1 MCSILKSIP
10 LIHPPSALYFLI
22 SHRWP
27 PAVSHLPSFLVL
39 SLIHMSCPVID
50 LTSDDE
56 CTLVDVMKPF
66 IHFRDFLHWVIFHN
80 RRLDGYSIRLD
91 VKGNDPLSY
100 FSGKEKICKSG
111 NIDIYIYFFCRVPSH
126 DFDDLKKKIHG
137 AAITCSKVAVAVAN
151 SKLKFVLLLR

>member
-10 LIHPPSALYFLI
+10 LIHPPSALYSLI

-66 IHFRDFLHWVIFHN
+66 LHWVIFHN
-80 RRLDGYSIRLD
+80 RCLDGYSIRLD
-91 VKGNDPLSY
+91 VKVKDPLSY
-100 FSGKEKICKSG
+100 FNGKEKICK
-111 NIDIYIYFFCRVPSH
+111 
-126 DFDDLKKKIHG
+126 
-137 AAITCSKVAVAVAN
+137 
-151 SKLKFVLLLR
+151 